1 MILYGDIYLGQ
12 HPVGGAFPLWESVGM
27 CRDFAPHFRHLAD
40 NLFAPQNLT
49 MSTIL
54 FRSCWVPFQKPPI
67 FTTWCLMTPSHYL
80 KQCWF
85 LICEVPWHLPESILT
100 ASAQATLYNE
110 FKNYTFTWLPYLP
123 VAIVLTHWGRVTHI
137 CVSKLNSIGLDN
149 GLSSGRCQAIIWT
162 DAGILLIWP
171 LGTNFREMFIEIHT
185 FSFKKIY
192 LKMSSGKWR
201 PFCPGLN
208 VLMSL
213 TTAVSHIQGNLECR
227 CRHW

>member
-1 MILYGDIYLGQ
+1 
-12 HPVGGAFPLWESVGM
+12 
-27 CRDFAPHFRHLAD
+27 
-40 NLFAPQNLT
+40 

-54 FRSCWVPFQKPPI
+54 FRSCWVPFRKPPI
-67 FTTWCLMTPSHYL
+67 FTTWCLMKPSHYL

-85 LICEVPWHLPESILT
+85 LICEVPWHLPESNLT

-110 FKNYTFTWLPYLP
+110 FQNYTFTWLPYLP
-123 VAIVLTHWGRVTHI
+123 VANVLTHWGRVTHI
-137 CVSKLNSIGLDN
+137 CVSKLNSIGSDN
-149 GLSSGRCQAIIWT
+149 ALSPSHHLNRCWNIVNLT
-162 DAGILLIWP
+162 
-171 LGTNFREMFIEIHT
+171 LGNKLPWNVYRNSYIFI
-185 FSFKKIY
+185 KKNLY

-208 VLMSL
+208 VLMPP